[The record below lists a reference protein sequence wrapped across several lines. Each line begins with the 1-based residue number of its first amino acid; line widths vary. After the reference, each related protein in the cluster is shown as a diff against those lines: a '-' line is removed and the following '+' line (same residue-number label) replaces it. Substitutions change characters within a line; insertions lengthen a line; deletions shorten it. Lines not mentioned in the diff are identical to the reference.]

1 MTTIESRSA
10 IARDAAAQ
18 FATASLIARCRIG
31 AEQALMPQGRWL
43 AAHSQGLMDWLA
55 EGGFASLADMGPVV
69 MNGVQ
74 MKTAARGRRSLVQ
87 TQD

>member
-43 AAHSQGLMDWLA
+43 AANTQGLIDWLE
-55 EGGFASLADMGPVV
+55 EGGFASPMAMAV
-69 MNGVQ
+69 MMPAQ
-74 MKTAARGRRSLVQ
+74 LKTAARGRCSRVQ
-87 TQD
+87 TQDR

>member
-43 AAHSQGLMDWLA
+43 TANTQGLMAWLE
-55 EGGFASLADMGPVV
+55 EGGFASAAAMNPVV
-69 MNGVQ
+69 Q
-74 MKTAARGRRSLVQ
+74 
-87 TQD
+87 